1 MDSLINRID
10 RKQVGSDLTAKHGVD
25 QIFQIVISGGIQL
38 ILVILDQT
46 EDISDGKEQSFLPL
60 LPRVSPSVIGVFK
73 NFSVQ
78 AY

>member
-46 EDISDGKEQSFLPL
+46 DGYIRMGKSNLFYHRCHVCPL
-60 LPRVSPSVIGVFK
+60 CHWGF
-73 NFSVQ
+73 
-78 AY
+78 